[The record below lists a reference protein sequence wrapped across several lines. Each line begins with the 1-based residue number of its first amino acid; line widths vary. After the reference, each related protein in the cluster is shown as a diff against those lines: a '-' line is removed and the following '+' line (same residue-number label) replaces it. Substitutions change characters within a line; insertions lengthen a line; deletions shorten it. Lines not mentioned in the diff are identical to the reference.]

1 MSDFLTVTEEHYLK
15 ALYLCRPDGGETTVK
30 ELAARLSASQPSV
43 SEMLKRL
50 QSKAFVEYRPYHGV
64 VLTESGRTR
73 ALKVVRTQR
82 LWEVFLVE
90 KLRLTW
96 DEVHE
101 ATEEL
106 EHVRSEKVIERL
118 DEFLGF
124 PKFDPHGDPIPDVH
138 GRIRFHDGRPL
149 STLPVGARGK
159 MVGVLL
165 DSPPFLRLLERL
177 GLKIGVSLTVVER
190 FEFDSTMIVAVESQS
205 LTLAK
210 SVTDNVLV
218 WVE

>member
-1 MSDFLTVTEEHYLK
+1 MNDLTVAEEHYLK

-50 QSKAFVEYRPYHGV
+50 QSKELLEYRPYHGV
-64 VLTESGRTR
+64 ALTEKGRRR

-106 EHVRSEKVIERL
+106 EHVRSEKVVERL
-118 DEFLGF
+118 DEFLSF
-124 PKFDPHGDPIPDVH
+124 PKFDPHGDPIPD
-138 GRIRFHDGRPL
+138 GSGFIRSHDGRPL
-149 STLPVGARGK
+149 STMPVGARGAV
-159 MVGVLL
+159 VGVLL
-165 DSPPFLRLLERL
+165 HSAAFLRLLERL
-177 GLKIGVSLTVVER
+177 GLKIGVKITVEER
-190 FEFDSTMIVAVESQS
+190 LEFDSTMIVKVESQS